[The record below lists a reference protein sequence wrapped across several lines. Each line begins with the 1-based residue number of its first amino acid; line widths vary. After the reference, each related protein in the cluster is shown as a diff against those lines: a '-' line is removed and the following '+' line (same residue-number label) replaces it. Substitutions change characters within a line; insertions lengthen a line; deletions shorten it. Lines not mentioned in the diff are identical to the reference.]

1 MKVPIISQVLETLTG
16 HVQKVDSSMKV
27 IEQTLRVPG
36 QVPDPYIQSLGGKIQ
51 SQIDNLMARMVLVEN
66 RVSIIETKVL

>member
-1 MKVPIISQVLETLTG
+1 MKMPIISQALETLTG
-16 HVQKVDSSMKV
+16 QVQKVDSSMKV

-36 QVPDPYIQSLGGKIQ
+36 QVPDPYIQSLEGKIQ